1 MRQTFVK
8 GGEGEAEYW
17 GEGKEEEEL
26 EDEYWVEGKAWF
38 WRKGEAT
45 PPLGSPRRE
54 AGADEGGSSFVKG
67 GEGEAEYWGE

>member
-17 GEGKEEEEL
+17 GEGKEEL

-45 PPLGSPRRE
+45 PPLGSPRRK
-54 AGADEGGSSFVKG
+54 AGAEEGGSSVTICLSPSRK
-67 GEGEAEYWGE
+67 EG

>member
-17 GEGKEEEEL
+17 GEGKEEL

-45 PPLGSPRRE
+45 PTLGGPRRE
-54 AGADEGGSSFVKG
+54 AGAEEGDSSFVKG

>member
-26 EDEYWVEGKAWF
+26 EDGYWVEGKAWF

-45 PPLGSPRRE
+45 PPLGSPRRK
-54 AGADEGGSSFVKG
+54 AGAEEGGSSVTICLSPSRK
-67 GEGEAEYWGE
+67 EG